1 MNRKSVFFF
10 PVPAAATAMMAIV
23 SLLFLSAGSAA
34 AGPRD
39 LADIVKAGKI
49 LIGCAE
55 VPPEEG
61 LKRSDLPYYMGFD
74 LELALRIS
82 EVLRAEKGVTTEW
95 VHVPRTDQR
104 IPFLEE
110 GKADL
115 VIRTFSITPKRQE
128 VIGFSNPYFENPG
141 LTVVVGSDVQGVA
154 GYKDLVGRKVI
165 VTGKSTAEFFVLK
178 NIPKVKI
185 LPVANDQYAIDYLIK
200 GKADAYVQDFS
211 MCLYHVS
218 RFPSLRL
225 AGEPFTADG
234 KEDLYG
240 IGMPKG
246 SAELKNFIDGILARL
261 EKDGTLKAL
270 YDKWYGTRLANARK
284 MVPLIGGTFLIN
296 LGDEKM
302 VGTVEEKRGDF
313 YLVKL
318 DNGDH
323 LFIPP
328 SSIRYMKVVSPE
340 KKEQAPQAD
349 SKKSPK
355 KRDSSGSAGKAQG
368 KKGK

>member
-1 MNRKSVFFF
+1 MIRKTGFFT
-10 PVPAAATAMMAIV
+10 PVAAAAAMTIAVASI
-23 SLLFLSAGSAA
+23 LFFSAGSAFA
-34 AGPRD
+34 EPRD
-39 LADIVKAGKI
+39 LADITKAGKV

-55 VPPEEG
+55 ISPKEG

-74 LELALRIS
+74 LELAMRIS
-82 EVLRAEKGVTTEW
+82 DILKAEKGVTTEW

-110 GKADL
+110 GRADL
-115 VIRTFSITPKRQE
+115 IVRTFSITPKREE
-128 VIGFSNPYFENPG
+128 VIDFSKPYFENPG

-154 GYKDLVGRKVI
+154 GYRDLVGRRVI

-218 RFPSLRL
+218 RFPNLRL
-225 AGEPFTADG
+225 AGEPFTTDG

-240 IGMPKG
+240 IGLPKG
-246 SAELKNFIDGILARL
+246 SKELKKYIDGVLDRL

-270 YDKWYGTRLANARK
+270 YDKWYGTRLANAKK
-284 MVPLIGGTFLIN
+284 MIPLIGGTFLIN

-302 VGTVEEKRGDF
+302 IGTVEEKRGDF

-318 DNGDH
+318 ENGDH

-328 SSIRYMKVVSPE
+328 TSIRYMKVINPE
-340 KKEQAPQAD
+340 KMDQRPSGESNA
-349 SKKSPK
+349 SPV
-355 KRDSSGSAGKAQG
+355 KREANGSG
-368 KKGK
+368 KKTK